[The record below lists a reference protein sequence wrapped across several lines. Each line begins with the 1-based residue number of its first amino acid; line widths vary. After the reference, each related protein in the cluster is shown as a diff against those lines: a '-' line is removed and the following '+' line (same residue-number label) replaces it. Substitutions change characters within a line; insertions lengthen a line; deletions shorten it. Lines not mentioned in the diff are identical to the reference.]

1 MLSINIQIGTSSLNG
16 AFRFS
21 TQMAVTWHRFPRQF
35 QKDVQ
40 VGLHKQYKLVY
51 TINTTEFLH
60 IIIHAYSNGRYTRSA
75 TRPAIRKAVMRMA

>member
-1 MLSINIQIGTSSLNG
+1 MLSINIQICTSSLNG
-16 AFRFS
+16 SFRFS
-21 TQMAVTWHRFPRQF
+21 TQMAVTWHRFLRQF

-60 IIIHAYSNGRYTRSA
+60 IIIHAYSNGRYIRSA